1 MLDDRNTSTECTA
14 VKCTYDHDKLLLR
27 CPPLEVTLSSNEG
40 HLLLALIEGAT
51 DKEDLIRRVW
61 GDRGLIVSDSSYYK
75 ALHTLRHYLSE
86 VGLDRSILKTLP
98 RRGVVLLLKIEKVS
112 GETSSDDA
120 PALIEHDINVHE
132 PDIVSSSHEAV
143 PSPVHTP
150 FESPARQ
157 DFHLADIPDTPAVH
171 ADMINTS
178 PESSIRRHLHRTAY
192 ALILLLGAAL
202 PLYYAYI
209 TFTRPVELE
218 EWRVLWQSGNTQL
231 HVELGEKSSKDDIL
245 ASLSVFNAS
254 VGTTGMN
261 YYVKKTLS
269 ELLISCEKPDSK
281 GEALCTNY
289 LIIEQKK

>member
-1 MLDDRNTSTECTA
+1 M
-14 VKCTYDHDKLLLR
+14 
-27 CPPLEVTLSSNEG
+27 
-40 HLLLALIEGAT
+40 LALIEGAT
-51 DKEDLIRRVW
+51 DKEDLISRVW

-120 PALIEHDINVHE
+120 PAPIEHDINVHE
-132 PDIVSSSHEAV
+132 PDIVSSAHEAV

-254 VGTTGMN
+254 VGTTGVN